1 MAIHI
6 TGYSQSPV
14 PPGNTT
20 HPLPTIHVEGE
31 SIGSDRSPHDVRRVK
46 GTVGMIGDGAIR
58 WSLVSRT
65 LFFASCCYTLRAYY
79 TNAKS
84 DSKVSSA
91 PGSCE
96 PQWSKEAVQIGGPGA
111 ALGLLGLW
119 TGALHERPDPLG
131 ECCCFAAPGFA
142 C

>member
-1 MAIHI
+1 
-6 TGYSQSPV
+6 
-14 PPGNTT
+14 
-20 HPLPTIHVEGE
+20 
-31 SIGSDRSPHDVRRVK
+31 
-46 GTVGMIGDGAIR
+46 MIGDGAIR
-58 WSLVSRT
+58 WSLVSCT
-65 LFFASCCYTLRAYY
+65 QFFALCCYALRTYY

-96 PQWSKEAVQIGGPGA
+96 PQWSKEAVQIGGPGV

-131 ECCCFAAPGFA
+131 ECYCFAVHGLA

>member
-1 MAIHI
+1 
-6 TGYSQSPV
+6 
-14 PPGNTT
+14 
-20 HPLPTIHVEGE
+20 
-31 SIGSDRSPHDVRRVK
+31 
-46 GTVGMIGDGAIR
+46 VGMIGDGAIR

-65 LFFASCCYTLRAYY
+65 LFFASCYYTLRTYY

-131 ECCCFAAPGFA
+131 ECYCFAVPGFA

>member
-1 MAIHI
+1 M
-6 TGYSQSPV
+6 
-14 PPGNTT
+14 
-20 HPLPTIHVEGE
+20 
-31 SIGSDRSPHDVRRVK
+31 
-46 GTVGMIGDGAIR
+46 GMIGDGAIR

-65 LFFASCCYTLRAYY
+65 LFFASCCYSLRTYY

-96 PQWSKEAVQIGGPGA
+96 PQWSKEAVQIEGPGA
-111 ALGLLGLW
+111 VLGLLGLW
-119 TGALHERPDPLG
+119 TGALHEKPDPLG
-131 ECCCFAAPGFA
+131 ECYCFAVHGFA

>member
-1 MAIHI
+1 M
-6 TGYSQSPV
+6 
-14 PPGNTT
+14 
-20 HPLPTIHVEGE
+20 
-31 SIGSDRSPHDVRRVK
+31 
-46 GTVGMIGDGAIR
+46 GMIRDGAIR

-65 LFFASCCYTLRAYY
+65 LFFASCYYTLRMYY
-79 TNAKS
+79 TKS

-131 ECCCFAAPGFA
+131 ECCCFAVHGLLVDTVWM
-142 C
+142 